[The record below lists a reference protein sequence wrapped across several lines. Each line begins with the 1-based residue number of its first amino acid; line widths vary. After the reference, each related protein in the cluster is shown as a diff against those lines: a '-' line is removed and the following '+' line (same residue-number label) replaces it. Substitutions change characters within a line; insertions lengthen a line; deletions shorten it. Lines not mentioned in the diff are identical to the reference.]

1 LRVLPTLHRPLT
13 YPENIMAISPSAA
26 DKKARTLSEAMPY
39 IQRFFDK
46 TIVIKYGGNAMT
58 DPALQ
63 DGFASDVVLLK
74 LVGMNP
80 VVVHGGGPQIND
92 LLTRVGKQG
101 TFIQGMRVTDEETM
115 DVVEMV
121 LGKVNKD
128 IVNLIN
134 KHGGKAVGLTGQDGA
149 FIRADKLMLE
159 SQDEPGKMLDIG
171 QVGEITKID
180 PSIISFL
187 DSGDFIPVIAP
198 IGVAPDGETLNI
210 NADLVAGKL
219 AEVLHAEKLVLMT
232 NTPGVL
238 DKNGELL
245 TGLTPKKVDEMV
257 ADGTLSG
264 GMLPKIG
271 SALDAARGGVKSVHI
286 IDGRVEHALL
296 LEILTDEGV
305 GTLIKS
311 K

>member
-1 LRVLPTLHRPLT
+1 MPL
-13 YPENIMAISPSAA
+13 SATSVA
-26 DKKARTLSEAMPY
+26 QKARTLSEALPY

-63 DGFASDVVLLK
+63 ESFARDVVLLK

-80 VVVHGGGPQIND
+80 VVVHGGGPQINE
-92 LLTRVGKQG
+92 LLKKVGKQG
-101 TFIQGMRVTDEETM
+101 EFIQGMRVTDEETM

-134 KHGGKAVGLTGQDGA
+134 RFGGKAVGLTGQDGG
-149 FIRADKLMLE
+149 FIRAEKLLLE
-159 SQDEPGKMLDIG
+159 SITEPGKMLDIG
-171 QVGEITKID
+171 LVGDINKID
-180 PSIISFL
+180 PSIITFL

-198 IGVAPDGETLNI
+198 IGVSPDGETLNI
-210 NADLVAGKL
+210 NADVVAGKL
-219 AEVLHAEKLVLMT
+219 AEVLRAEKLVLLT

-238 DKNGELL
+238 DKDGNLL
-245 TGLTPKKVDEMV
+245 TGLTPKQIDGLV

-264 GMLPKIG
+264 GMLPKIS
-271 SALDAARGGVKSVHI
+271 SALDAARGGVRAVHI
-286 IDGRVEHALL
+286 IDGRVQHALL

>member
-1 LRVLPTLHRPLT
+1 MPLST
-13 YPENIMAISPSAA
+13 ASAEQ
-26 DKKARTLSEAMPY
+26 KALVLSEALPY

-63 DGFASDVVLLK
+63 ESFARDVVLLK

-80 VVVHGGGPQIND
+80 VVVHGGGPQINE
-92 LLTRVGKQG
+92 LLKRVGKQG
-101 TFIQGMRVTDEETM
+101 EFIQGMRVTDEETM

-134 KHGGKAVGLTGQDGA
+134 RHGGKAVGLTGQDGS
-149 FIRADKLMLE
+149 FIRAKKLLLQ
-159 SQDEPGKMLDIG
+159 SDTEPGRMVDIG
-171 QVGEITKID
+171 LVGDINQID

-198 IGVAPDGETLNI
+198 IGVGPDGETLNI
-210 NADLVAGKL
+210 NADVVSGKL
-219 AEVLHAEKLVLMT
+219 AEVLNAEKLVLLT

-238 DKNGELL
+238 DKSGKLL
-245 TGLTPKKVDEMV
+245 TGLTPAQIDGLVM
-257 ADGTLSG
+257 DGTLSG

-271 SALDAARGGVKSVHI
+271 SAMDAARSGVRSVHI
-286 IDGRVEHALL
+286 IDGRVQHALL

>member
-1 LRVLPTLHRPLT
+1 
-13 YPENIMAISPSAA
+13 
-26 DKKARTLSEAMPY
+26 
-39 IQRFFDK
+39 
-46 TIVIKYGGNAMT
+46 MT

-63 DGFASDVVLLK
+63 EGFARDVVLLK

-92 LLTRVGKQG
+92 MLKKVGKQG
-101 TFIQGMRVTDEETM
+101 EFIQGMRVTDEETM
-115 DVVEMV
+115 DMVEMV

-134 KHGGKAVGLTGQDGA
+134 RFGGKAVGLTGQDGA
-149 FIRADKLMLE
+149 FIRAEKLLLE
-159 SQDEPGKMLDIG
+159 STTEPGKMLDIG
-171 QVGEITKID
+171 LVGDINKID
-180 PSIISFL
+180 PSIITFL

-198 IGVAPDGETLNI
+198 IGVSPDGETLNI
-210 NADLVAGKL
+210 NADVVAGKL
-219 AEVLHAEKLVLMT
+219 AEVLRAEKLVLLT

-238 DKNGELL
+238 DKDGKLL
-245 TGLTPKKVDEMV
+245 TGLTPKEIDKLV

-264 GMLPKIG
+264 GMLPKIA
-271 SALDAARGGVKSVHI
+271 SALDAARGGVRSVHI
-286 IDGRVEHALL
+286 IDGRVQHALL
-296 LEILTDEGV
+296 LEILTDDGV